1 MSQSPARHPPHPPG
15 MATQPM
21 HPSPW
26 EIRIAWGPVVITA
39 IHAGHDVSP
48 AAARC
53 MVVTEGQRLREEDP
67 LTDLWL
73 GLGDTTIRVNRSRFE
88 VDLNR
93 PRERAVARDPVETW
107 GTRVWAGAPPA
118 EVVEESQRLHRAFF
132 EAVGSVM
139 DQLIARWGQVLVLDV
154 HSYNHRREDPTRAA
168 DPNANPDI
176 DLGVTT
182 LDRRRFGAL
191 VDRFADT
198 LRDTRLGDRPIDVR
212 ENVKYP
218 GGGYFPEWLHGRHP
232 DSACVMSLEYK
243 KVFMDEW
250 THTADLAVLNVLRL
264 GFARAVAVAREEL
277 RR

>member
-1 MSQSPARHPPHPPG
+1 
-15 MATQPM
+15 M

-26 EIRIAWGPVVITA
+26 EIRIAPGPVVVTA

-53 MVVTEGQRLREEDP
+53 MVISEEERLREEDP

-73 GLGDTTIRVNRSRFE
+73 GLGDSTIRVNRSRFE
-88 VDLNR
+88 FDLNR

-107 GTRVWAGAPPA
+107 GIRVWASAPPA
-118 EVVEESQRLHRAFF
+118 QVVEESLRLHRSFF
-132 EAVGSVM
+132 EAVGALM
-139 DQLIARWGQVLVLDV
+139 DQLIARWGRVLVLDV
-154 HSYNHRREDPTRAA
+154 HSYNHRRDDPTRAA

-182 LDRRRFGAL
+182 LDRRRFGSL
-191 VDRFADT
+191 VDRFGAI
-198 LRDTRLGDRPIDVR
+198 LRHTRLHDRPIDVR

-218 GGGYFPEWLHGRHP
+218 GGGYFPEWLHARYP
-232 DSACVMSLEYK
+232 ETACIMSLEYK

-250 THTADLAVLNVLRL
+250 AHTADLPVLNALRM
-264 GFARAVAVAREEL
+264 GFAQAVDAARDEL